1 LQGLFYYI
9 YVVKKIIPI
18 LILIVFSCNFFGQ
31 NIDSLNTEL
40 KNAKHDTAKALIYL
54 KLSEVCPVNEII
66 AFSNSAITICNKNL
80 KNDLQKQSNIYL
92 SYKAR
97 ALGNIGFFYSENEK
111 FETALKYYDS
121 SRVIQEKIKD
131 KTSLAVTFNN
141 IGYVYELQGLVEKAL
156 EYYFKSLKL
165 HEELNNKQELTSCY
179 NNIGS
184 LFDELGDPAAA
195 LEYYKKSLAL
205 KEIIKDK
212 KGIATVLNNIGL
224 VYYNQNDLEKAM
236 DYYNRSLVIN
246 EEIKN
251 TSGISILLD
260 NIGGIYQIKGDLT
273 QALFYFNKSLALQEI
288 DKNYDGQIISHTS
301 IGEVYFAKKEYNK
314 AKEHTLIALKYSLE
328 YGYVDQIRLSANRL
342 YAIYMKQNQFEKA
355 IEMRNLEIQM
365 RDSVINEKTKKA
377 SLKSQIRY
385 EYEKKAIEDSL
396 LVVEERKLT
405 TLQLKQEKTQR
416 FALYIGLG
424 LSLIF
429 IGFVFNR
436 FKVTQKQKN
445 IIELKEQET
454 KKQNIIITQQKEL
467 VEEKQKEISDSINY
481 AKRIQTSFLAN
492 DIEFKKHF
500 NDFFILFKP
509 KDVVSGDFYWATSN
523 ENKLFVCVAD
533 STGHGIPGAFMSLLN
548 ISLLNEA
555 VLSRNYTSTIHI
567 LNFVRR
573 VLILGLKPDET
584 GQGGNDGMDCTL
596 FTFDLKT
603 LQMEFSGANN
613 PLWIVRDGKI
623 IELKADKMPVGRSPK
638 ELETFSSC
646 LFQLQKNDLIY
657 AFTDGY
663 ADQFGGP
670 KGKKFKY
677 KQLEEL
683 ILSNSEKLMSQQL
696 HVLDTTFK
704 NWQGNLDQVDDV
716 CVVGIRV

>member
-1 LQGLFYYI
+1 
-9 YVVKKIIPI
+9 
-18 LILIVFSCNFFGQ
+18 
-31 NIDSLNTEL
+31 
-40 KNAKHDTAKALIYL
+40 L
-54 KLSEVCPVNEII
+54 KLSEVCTLNEIL

-80 KNDLQKQSNIYL
+80 KNHLQKKSNIYL

-97 ALGNIGFFYSENEK
+97 ALSNIGFFYSENEK

-121 SRVIQEKIKD
+121 SRVIQEKIND
-131 KTSLAVTFNN
+131 RASLAVTFNN

-165 HEELNNKQELTSCY
+165 HEELNNKKELTSCY

-184 LFDELGDPAAA
+184 LFDELGDPTAA
-195 LEYYKKSLAL
+195 LEYYKKSLAI

-224 VYYNQNDLEKAM
+224 VYYNQNDLAKAM
-236 DYYNRSLVIN
+236 DFYSRSLFIN
-246 EEIKN
+246 QEIKN
-251 TSGISILLD
+251 TVGISISLD
-260 NIGGIYQIKGDLT
+260 NIGGIYQSKGDLT
-273 QALFYFNKSLALQEI
+273 QALTYFNKSLALQEI
-288 DKNYDGQIISHTS
+288 DQNYDGQIVSHNS
-301 IGEVYFAKKEYNK
+301 IGEVYFSKKDYNK
-314 AKEHTLIALKYSLE
+314 AKEHTLIGLKYSIE

-342 YAIYMKQNQFEKA
+342 YSIYMKQKQFEKA

-396 LVVEERKLT
+396 IVVEERKLT
-405 TLQLKQEKTQR
+405 TLQLNQEKTQR
-416 FALYIGLG
+416 FALYTGLV

-454 KKQNIIITQQKEL
+454 KKQNLIITQQKEL
-467 VEEKQKEISDSINY
+467 VEEKQNEISDSINY

-492 DIEFKKHF
+492 EMEFKDHF
-500 NDFFILFKP
+500 KDYFILFKP
-509 KDVVSGDFYWATSN
+509 KDVVSGDFYWATSI
-523 ENKLFVCVAD
+523 ESKLFICVAD

-548 ISLLNEA
+548 ISLLNES
-555 VLSRNYTSTIHI
+555 VLSRNYTSTIDI
-567 LNFVRR
+567 LNFIRNI
-573 VLILGLKPDET
+573 LILGLKPDET
-584 GQGGNDGMDCTL
+584 GQGGNDGMDCSL
-596 FTFDLKT
+596 IIIDFKT
-603 LQMEFSGANN
+603 LEMEFSGANN
-613 PLWIVRDGKI
+613 PLWIIRENNI

-638 ELETFSSC
+638 ETVSFSSQK
-646 LFQLQKNDLIY
+646 FQLQKNDLL
-657 AFTDGY
+657 FGFSDGFP
-663 ADQFGGP
+663 DQFGGP

-683 ILSNSEKLMSQQL
+683 LISISHESMEQQKKKLEE
-696 HVLDTTFK
+696 VFE
-704 NWQGNLDQVDDV
+704 NWKGNLEQVDDV
-716 CVVGIRV
+716 CIIGIRI